1 MIVQVEMRAFHKT
14 TDGQWD
20 GTVRLVEI
28 EGEIADHEYRNYG
41 VDYTEILEEVFRL
54 GQNDFQAARG
64 FKPASK
70 DLDDPR
76 VPEHARDRKFWT
88 EETNRICSVS
98 VGDVILLD
106 GKRFRVESLGFSEVL
121 P

>member
-1 MIVQVEMRAFHKT
+1 MIVQVEMRAFHKNA
-14 TDGQWD
+14 DHEWD

-88 EETNRICSVS
+88 EETTRICSVS

-106 GKRFRVESLGFSEVL
+106 HKRFRVEPMGFKEVE
-121 P
+121 